1 MAEHVTRCPHCQTS
15 FRLRDQHLDAAGGK
29 VRCGS
34 CLQIFNAKEHLLAA
48 GSKPRAPRNSQSQPE
63 SQNTQAKQHSGQALK
78 TPVKKP
84 LAKEQASARTHEQ
97 RPVQGQKPV
106 QNPRPSQA
114 EKHAKTQVTSQTPP
128 QPSQGRLDKTSRAPT
143 PNQRSASATSSAV
156 AQLTPSPAQPKAE
169 RPGDSDDLSALQE
182 VPADD
187 LFDSVFDGA
196 AITDSEADSGS
207 TGEESFDDYLDNSD
221 SFEDLELSFEEL
233 LRGSAENDT
242 LAAKENT
249 AQKQP
254 QPPEEDLV
262 FHDDM
267 DSDDAP
273 LFDDAPDDDLD
284 DDLDDDPFK
293 DFGTSLPTGGNRL
306 NPTEELELDID
317 ESLLDM
323 PGIESK
329 PIGKLEDDEDSDD
342 EAWARALLEDD
353 SDIPES
359 ISKELNL
366 DQEVRTKPADS
377 KTKAA
382 PRETVAPASN
392 RPLTPKTDLDDAI
405 DDGKT
410 PPGPGPASKRADTK
424 EATRGSAPT
433 NPTTAVRRSVT
444 NQRTE
449 NKSSPEAGSSKDE
462 SVSKAA
468 SGRSQVARKT
478 SHPRSS
484 GSSVS
489 SNPFDD
495 LTASLLGT
503 SPAEESVASP
513 DPTTDAQKGA
523 TGSTPE
529 SKSSLAFALADDDPD
544 SSYSDSGTNRLAEL
558 TEGIEVDPL
567 SLESNAAEKTLALGW
582 LAGALVMMLLM
593 VAQFAYFQFSELS
606 REQAYRPYYASLCA
620 FIGCR
625 LPSVQN
631 VNQMAA
637 RNLIVRTHPTAD
649 KALVVD
655 ALIIN
660 HASFEQ
666 PFPDLLLV
674 FKDINGKG
682 LASRQF
688 KPSEYLAGE
697 MTGASTIPSGIPVHI
712 ALEIRSPGMVT
723 IGHEIRLLANQW

>member
-34 CLQIFNAKEHLLAA
+34 CLQIFNAKEHLLPA
-48 GSKPRAPRNSQSQPE
+48 GSVPRVSGNGSNRSKPTRANAVEPSATRANQQKPNQATQSTSQD
-63 SQNTQAKQHSGQALK
+63 NTKQATAPKTQRQALSPNRAQALGQLPARAS
-78 TPVKKP
+78 TAAPV
-84 LAKEQASARTHEQ
+84 ASAPT
-97 RPVQGQKPV
+97 RPTAGEPS
-106 QNPRPSQA
+106 NP
-114 EKHAKTQVTSQTPP
+114 
-128 QPSQGRLDKTSRAPT
+128 
-143 PNQRSASATSSAV
+143 
-156 AQLTPSPAQPKAE
+156 
-169 RPGDSDDLSALQE
+169 DDLSALQE

-196 AITDSEADSGS
+196 AITDSESDSGAAR
-207 TGEESFDDYLDNSD
+207 EESLDDYLGNSD

-233 LRGSAENDT
+233 LRGSAETDAPQASQSSGADSSPPPAEKDND
-242 LAAKENT
+242 
-249 AQKQP
+249 
-254 QPPEEDLV
+254 DIV

-267 DSDDAP
+267 DDDDDP
-273 LFDDAPDDDLD
+273 VFDDTPG

-306 NPTEELELDID
+306 SPTEDLELDID

-329 PIGKLEDDEDSDD
+329 PIGKLDDEEDNDD

-366 DQEVRTKPADS
+366 DQMETGRSPEDQTDS
-377 KTKAA
+377 TAKQ
-382 PRETVAPASN
+382 ASN
-392 RPLTPKTDLDDAI
+392 AN
-405 DDGKT
+405 
-410 PPGPGPASKRADTK
+410 
-424 EATRGSAPT
+424 APT
-433 NPTTAVRRSVT
+433 PSPVQTRASHIEGQNKHRPDLKGKNTAAHDSNTPSDSNDR
-444 NQRTE
+444 RTE
-449 NKSSPEAGSSKDE
+449 NRRTGTDNRTQSASETTPNTTRSNEAQPSGDGSSTPF
-462 SVSKAA
+462 SPQSPA
-468 SGRSQVARKT
+468 T
-478 SHPRSS
+478 SRA
-484 GSSVS
+484 SVS

-503 SPAEESVASP
+503 AEATAEASP
-513 DPTTDAQKGA
+513 PSSTAE
-523 TGSTPE
+523 TGKAEP
-529 SKSSLAFALADDDPD
+529 KPNLAFALADDD
-544 SSYSDSGTNRLAEL
+544 SSYSTSGSHRLAEL
-558 TEGIEVDPL
+558 TEGLEVDPL
-567 SLESNAAEKTLALGW
+567 SLEANAAQKKLALGW
-582 LAGALVMMLLM
+582 LAGALAMMLLM
-593 VAQFAYFQFSELS
+593 LVQVAYFQFSELS
-606 REQAYRPYYASLCA
+606 REQAYRPYYASICA

-631 VNQMAA
+631 VDQMAA
-637 RNLIVRTHPTAD
+637 RNLIVRTHPSAE

-666 PFPDLLLV
+666 PFPDLLLL

-682 LASRQF
+682 LASRRF